1 VVYIVGLALAIW
13 STRTVMVAVANV
25 GNVPLRGI
33 INNVTFTNVVLNRK
47 VLALVLNAKNFPVQD
62 LYDSAITLFGC
73 IICQS

>member
-1 VVYIVGLALAIW
+1 VVYIVGLALVIW

-47 VLALVLNAKNFPVQD
+47 VLALVLYAKNFPVQG